1 MGQLNYMASINRTSS
16 QFVQEVQTFKYKYLV
31 PALNEAGD
39 NGEDGLIAI
48 FAFMECITGMLM
60 DSYGQDRTKAIETF
74 RNMTEGHIKDWKNN
88 PLYDQSSGEC

>member
-1 MGQLNYMASINRTSS
+1 MASIDRTNS
-16 QFVQEVQTFKYKYLV
+16 QFIQEVQTFKHRYLV

-60 DSYGQDRTKAIETF
+60 DSYGQDRAKAIEAF
-74 RNMTEGHIKDWKNN
+74 RNMAEGHIKDWKNN